1 MASVLALQ
9 RIFPHNGS
17 LLGRLASR
25 RLREERKLLERPGR
39 ITRENVR
46 YQSTQTSTQVPQPRQ
61 PKRRSKKASTIDII
75 QVKDECVS
83 EQRTKVT
90 RLNSLSLEQTL
101 GSVSTATIVTEPKLG
116 SHSDGNLFE
125 EVSLDKFSD
134 LINSHLEKSLRYPS
148 ICEAVR
154 WNEGVTHTY
163 DESFASGAF
172 ETCDNRLRDGTV
184 DEELVC
190 ERSRLEVEEVLGL
203 SEMDLS
209 SLLSS
214 HPSSGLTSLQ
224 PLSVEPE
231 DVAEKG
237 GAQNNPKKSGAGD
250 KKSSNNKKKIG
261 KVTSSKKKPTSGA
274 KKSKAQKGAVR
285 TETNTTIL
293 NNEQTPE
300 EDDMFIDRDSYKKL
314 TREEVSAA
322 QTEDLCST
330 EEGLVPAAEG
340 SPGVDGNVKKSKKQ
354 KKKKQD
360 EEARK
365 RIEEIK
371 RRGREISFNQSLESY
386 LSVCINVGMLNR
398 ATHTLLYYRRLSKY
412 TNGMRVSSIG
422 PFRILLQGHA
432 EKGNFNKME
441 ELLRCMQEEKIPA
454 DQAVY
459 GALLSCLGRQLES
472 FNNTRNIQGVLT
484 SMMREGI
491 KLQQVFSDVD
501 FIRDGYECALRAVQR
516 VSPSFKPQQR
526 PTPVHYACNLVSS
539 LNNDMFSNQVPS
551 PARDLATSSSLHKWA
566 EEQFACELSSE
577 ITIESIQ
584 NKDVTD
590 EVHFHRKKLEA
601 WESRWREVLYRTFVD
616 QVDAM
621 KQSFFSNRQDKR
633 MSLYPYLVT
642 LPADDFVNVMMQ
654 EIGRLAGGSEAFS
667 PSRYVLYRRL
677 GELVFN
683 RYSVQYKKE
692 VGVMDK
698 LKQVY
703 KDYCDWYI
711 NSQCRDGI
719 SYIPR
724 VSWSEFASR
733 YSEGP
738 RLDHSPVEWPNT
750 VQLAL
755 GQFLYSMLLTK
766 VMVWKPLHSE
776 KHTYPALYEVER
788 SYGFRVVE
796 EIKPSPTLLDLY
808 RKASKTSLTFEAFVA
823 PMVSPPIPW
832 VSMKLG
838 GYLLTDA
845 KIVRLPYN
853 AHQQKQRMVEKG
865 NQQLFPVMD
874 SLNQLGSI
882 PWMVNKPMLDLL
894 IEVFN
899 NKGSDELDVPPPP
912 SEHPVPP
919 KIQPNMTNAEIHQI
933 RRQRMDYYK
942 KKSEMH
948 SLWCDALYKLSLAN
962 HFRDRIFWFP
972 HNMDF
977 RGRVYPCPPHLN
989 HLSSDVFRSILQF
1002 ARGEK
1007 LGPNGLRWLKLH
1019 LINLTGIVKKKS
1031 IEKRLEYCEDILE
1044 DILDSADQPLTGK
1057 RWWTKSD
1064 EPWQTLAACKE
1075 LAAALRSPDPHE
1087 FVSHL
1092 PIHQD
1097 GSCNGLQHYAALGR
1111 DEVGAVSVNLAS
1123 SHTPQDVYSAVAVLV
1138 EEERKKDAEL
1148 GKEIAKVLEGFVR
1161 RKVIKQTVM
1170 TTVYGVT
1177 RYGAR
1182 LQIEKQLKALDD
1194 FPMDQRWAAS
1204 QYLVH
1209 KTFHSLEKMFTATKE
1224 IQDWFTECARVI
1236 AQTRSENIEWVT
1248 PLGFP
1253 VVQPYSKT
1261 SGNKICMEKLPSSY
1275 SMDSFMRPNVMKQ
1288 KNAFPPN
1295 FIHSLDSSHMMLTSL
1310 FCQQAGITFVSVH
1323 DCFWTHANTVDIMN
1337 KVCRNQFVAL
1347 HSEPILE
1354 DLSLFLQEKF
1364 GYDRRDFAH
1373 DGSASDSSKMRL
1385 NNLLGKVP
1393 PKGDF
1398 DISNVLRSTFFFS

>member
-39 ITRENVR
+39 ITRGNVR
-46 YQSTQTSTQVPQPRQ
+46 YQSTQTSTQVPQSRQ

-172 ETCDNRLRDGTV
+172 ETCDNRLRDGAV

-237 GAQNNPKKSGAGD
+237 GAQNNPKKSGAGG

-274 KKSKAQKGAVR
+274 KKSKAQKGAVM

-340 SPGVDGNVKKSKKQ
+340 SPG
-354 KKKKQD
+354 
-360 EEARK
+360 
-365 RIEEIK
+365 
-371 RRGREISFNQSLESY
+371 
-386 LSVCINVGMLNR
+386 INVGMLNR

-1138 EEERKKDAEL
+1138 EEERKKDAEM